1 MGSKGLCPFAGFG
14 AEPRRVKGRALAECR
29 GRASARALVILNKT
43 ERTIYMKEQIIR
55 ILQQNARISNTELGE
70 MLGISADEAAAQIKE
85 LEDEGIIRG
94 YSVILDDDML
104 AEPTVYAT
112 IELKV
117 TPQRDR
123 GFNDIAKT
131 IMMYDE
137 VESVSLMSSG
147 AYDLAVE
154 VKGKDLKEVAF
165 FVSER
170 LATIDGILS
179 TSTHFI
185 LKKYKEK
192 GIFID
197 NEEPDER
204 GLY

>member
-1 MGSKGLCPFAGFG
+1 MKDI
-14 AEPRRVKGRALAECR
+14 VK
-29 GRASARALVILNKT
+29 
-43 ERTIYMKEQIIR
+43 
-55 ILQQNARISNTELGE
+55 ILQQNARISDSELGE
-70 MLGISADEAAAQIKE
+70 ILGISAEEAGAKIRKLESDGVIK
-85 LEDEGIIRG
+85 G
-94 YSVILDDDML
+94 YSVIVDDEKYDNS
-104 AEPTVYAT
+104 TVYAT

-117 TPQRDR
+117 TPQRDC
-123 GFNDIAKT
+123 GFDDIAKT

-137 VESVSLMSSG
+137 VQTVSLMSSG

-154 VKGKDLKEVAF
+154 VKGNNLKDVAL

-197 NEEPDER
+197 GEEPDER
-204 GLY
+204 GLG

>member
-1 MGSKGLCPFAGFG
+1 
-14 AEPRRVKGRALAECR
+14 
-29 GRASARALVILNKT
+29 
-43 ERTIYMKEQIIR
+43 MKNEIIN
-55 ILQQNARISNTELGE
+55 ILQQNARILNHALGE
-70 MLGISADEAAAQIKE
+70 MLGISADEAAAEIKK
-85 LEDEGIIRG
+85 LEDSGVIKG
-94 YSVILDDDML
+94 YSVILDDDL
-104 AEPTVYAT
+104 YDKSIVYAT

-117 TPQRDR
+117 TPQRDC
-123 GFNDIAKT
+123 GFDDIAKT

-154 VKGKDLKEVAF
+154 VKGSNLKDVAF

-197 NEEPDER
+197 GEDKDER
-204 GLY
+204 GLG

>member
-1 MGSKGLCPFAGFG
+1 
-14 AEPRRVKGRALAECR
+14 
-29 GRASARALVILNKT
+29 
-43 ERTIYMKEQIIR
+43 MKNEIIR
-55 ILQQNARISNTELGE
+55 ILQQNARISNASLGE
-70 MLGISADEAAAQIKE
+70 ILGISPEEAAAEIKK
-85 LEDEGIIRG
+85 LEDDGVIRG
-94 YSVILDDDML
+94 YSVILDDDKFDQS
-104 AEPTVYAT
+104 TVYAT

-154 VKGKDLKEVAF
+154 VKGRDLKEVAF

-197 NEEPDER
+197 SEEPDER

>member
-1 MGSKGLCPFAGFG
+1 
-14 AEPRRVKGRALAECR
+14 
-29 GRASARALVILNKT
+29 
-43 ERTIYMKEQIIR
+43 MKNEIIR
-55 ILQQNARISNTELGE
+55 ILQQNARISDAALGE
-70 MLGISADEAAAQIKE
+70 MLGITAEEAAAEIKK
-85 LEDEGIIRG
+85 LEESGVIKG
-94 YSVILDDDML
+94 YSVIVDEEKYDKSI
-104 AEPTVYAT
+104 VYAT

-117 TPQRDR
+117 TPQRDC
-123 GFNDIAKT
+123 GFDDIDKT

-154 VKGKDLKEVAF
+154 VKGNDLRDVAF

-204 GLY
+204 GLG

>member
-1 MGSKGLCPFAGFG
+1 
-14 AEPRRVKGRALAECR
+14 
-29 GRASARALVILNKT
+29 
-43 ERTIYMKEQIIR
+43 MKNEIIR
-55 ILQQNARISNTELGE
+55 ILQQNARISDAALGE
-70 MLGISADEAAAQIKE
+70 MLGITAEEASAEIKR
-85 LEDEGIIRG
+85 LEESGVIKG
-94 YSVILDDDML
+94 YSVIVDEEKYDKS
-104 AEPTVYAT
+104 TVYAT

-117 TPQRDR
+117 TPQRDC
-123 GFNDIAKT
+123 GFDDIAKT

-154 VKGKDLKEVAF
+154 VKGNDLRDVAF

-192 GIFID
+192 GL
-197 NEEPDER
+197 
-204 GLY
+204 G

>member
-1 MGSKGLCPFAGFG
+1 
-14 AEPRRVKGRALAECR
+14 
-29 GRASARALVILNKT
+29 
-43 ERTIYMKEQIIR
+43 MKKQIIR
-55 ILQQNARISNTELGE
+55 ILQQNARISDEELGE
-70 MLGISADEAAAQIKE
+70 MLGISAEEAAAQIKE
-85 LEDEGIIRG
+85 LEDDGVIRG
-94 YSVILDDDML
+94 YSVILDSDML
-104 AEPTVYAT
+104 AEPAVCAT

-154 VKGKDLKEVAF
+154 VKGSDLKDVAF

-170 LATIDGILS
+170 LATIDGVLS

-197 NEEPDER
+197 SEEPDER

>member
-1 MGSKGLCPFAGFG
+1 
-14 AEPRRVKGRALAECR
+14 
-29 GRASARALVILNKT
+29 
-43 ERTIYMKEQIIR
+43 MKNEIIR
-55 ILQQNARISNTELGE
+55 ILQQNARISNTALGE
-70 MLGISADEAAAQIKE
+70 MLGIAPEAAAAEIKK
-85 LEDEGIIRG
+85 LEDEGVIRG
-94 YSVILDDDML
+94 YSVILDDDKYDKS
-104 AEPTVYAT
+104 TVYAT
-112 IELKV
+112 IELKI
-117 TPQRDR
+117 TPHRDS
-123 GFNDIAKT
+123 GFDDIAKI

-154 VKGKDLKEVAF
+154 VKGSNLKDVAF

-170 LATIDGILS
+170 LSTIEGVLS

-197 NEEPDER
+197 GEEPDER
-204 GLY
+204 GLG

>member
-1 MGSKGLCPFAGFG
+1 MKGTDTMNDI
-14 AEPRRVKGRALAECR
+14 VK
-29 GRASARALVILNKT
+29 
-43 ERTIYMKEQIIR
+43 
-55 ILQQNARISNTELGE
+55 ILQQNARISDAALGE
-70 MLGISADEAAAQIKE
+70 MLGISAEEAAAEIEKLEKSGVIK
-85 LEDEGIIRG
+85 G
-94 YSVILDDDML
+94 YSVIVDD
-104 AEPTVYAT
+104 
-112 IELKV
+112 ELKV
-117 TPQRDR
+117 TPQRDC
-123 GFNDIAKT
+123 GFDDIAKT

-154 VKGKDLKEVAF
+154 VKGDNLKDVAF

-197 NEEPDER
+197 SEEPDER
-204 GLY
+204 GLV